1 MKPLISSA
9 ELRKI
14 QEAIT
19 KHLSEIE
26 TTLNLGI
33 SKTKVKLS
41 KNGFYYKNKLISL
54 PKLRDDDHS
63 CYVLIRDKLEKVQ
76 WFSNETKQMYKLV
89 PTSNRPILQISG
101 TSMHKF
107 PFVERIKA
115 DKLTGK
121 ILDAGTGLGYTAI
134 VAAETAEQIIT
145 VEFDQNVIEM
155 QKLNP
160 YSQELFKRKNIKRLK
175 GDIVRIIKKFSDQE
189 FDFIIFDAGTPR
201 SSGEFFSQNNY
212 QEAYR
217 VLKSGGKMYH
227 YLPKHL
233 ITHGR
238 DFAGEVILRLRKL
251 GFELVERNEEGSYA
265 MMKRN

>member
-1 MKPLISSA
+1 MKPILSSA

-14 QEAIT
+14 QEARNQN
-19 KHLSEIE
+19 LSETEI
-26 TTLNLGI
+26 TLDLGLTR
-33 SKTKVKLS
+33 TKIKLS
-41 KNGFYYKNKLISL
+41 KNGFYYKNKLISI

-63 CYVLIRDKLEKVQ
+63 CYLLIKDKLEKVQ
-76 WFSNETKQMYKLV
+76 WFSEETKQIYKLV

-121 ILDAGTGLGYTAI
+121 IMDAGTGLGYTAI
-134 VAAETAEQIIT
+134 AASETAEQIIT

-160 YSQELFKRKNIKRLK
+160 YSQELFKRKNIQRLN
-175 GDIVRIIKKFSDQE
+175 GDIVKVIKRFPDQE
-189 FDFIIFDAGTPR
+189 FDFIIFDTGTPR

-217 VLKSGGKMYH
+217 VLKSGGKLYH
-227 YLPKHL
+227 YLPRHL
-233 ITHGR
+233 ISHGR
-238 DFAGEVILRLRKL
+238 DFAGEVILRMKKA

-265 MMKRN
+265 IIQK

>member
-1 MKPLISSA
+1 
-9 ELRKI
+9 
-14 QEAIT
+14 
-19 KHLSEIE
+19 
-26 TTLNLGI
+26 
-33 SKTKVKLS
+33 
-41 KNGFYYKNKLISL
+41 
-54 PKLRDDDHS
+54 
-63 CYVLIRDKLEKVQ
+63 
-76 WFSNETKQMYKLV
+76 MYKLI

-134 VAAETAEQIIT
+134 VAAETAEQIMT

-155 QKLNP
+155 QKFNS

-175 GDIVRIIKKFSDQE
+175 GDIVKVIKKFPDQE

-217 VLKSGGKMYH
+217 VLKSGGKLYH
-227 YLPKHL
+227 YLPRHL

-238 DFAGEVILRLRKL
+238 DFAGEVILRLKKL
-251 GFELVERNEEGSYA
+251 GFSDIERNEEGSYA
-265 MMKRN
+265 ILKK